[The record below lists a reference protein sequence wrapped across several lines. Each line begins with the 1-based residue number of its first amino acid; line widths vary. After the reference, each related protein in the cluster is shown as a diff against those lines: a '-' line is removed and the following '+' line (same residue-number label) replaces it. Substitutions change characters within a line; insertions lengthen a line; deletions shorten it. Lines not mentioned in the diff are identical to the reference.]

1 MKPHILGRSAA
12 RAGVLAVSTA
22 ALLLGS
28 YGMAAA
34 AADASGEIRNAGGPD
49 VIADRYMVVLK
60 DGAADPGAA
69 AVESTAD
76 GLATR
81 YGGTVRYT
89 YHATIKGFS
98 VEMSEGEAKRLAA
111 NPAVSYVE
119 PVRMARIAGEQTNP
133 PSWGQDRVD
142 QTDLPLNQ
150 KYGYPDTGGQGV
162 TVYVLDTGIRFS
174 HGDFGGRAV
183 SGPDYVDNDND
194 AADCQGHGTHVAG
207 TIGSTTYGLAKKA
220 KLVSV
225 RVLDCQGS
233 GAWDGIVSGIDW
245 VTANAAK
252 PAVVNMS
259 LGGSGTNSTLENAV
273 KRSIAAGVQYSLAAG
288 NDNTNACNFTPAR
301 VPEAITVG
309 ATANNDS
316 RSTFSNY
323 GSCLD
328 IFAPGTNIVSTS
340 NSGGSQTMS
349 GTSMAAPHVAGA
361 AALYLGANPSA
372 TPAQVRDALVNN
384 GSKNKVTSPGSGSP
398 NVLLYTGFI
407 GGGDPPG
414 DNDFALSLS
423 PASGNA
429 QPGASVTTTVA
440 TQTTNGSAQN
450 VALSATG
457 LPSGVTASFSPSTVT
472 SGASSTLTL
481 NVGAST
487 AQGSYTVTVKGTGEV
502 ARTATY
508 ALTVGTGGGN
518 TPPVASFTGQ
528 CYFYGTYYGYICY
541 LDASASSDAD
551 GSIASYTWTFGDGTT
566 GTGVAPSHRYTRAGS
581 FVITLTVT
589 DDQGATHSI
598 SKTATLS

>member
-1 MKPHILGRSAA
+1 MKPNTLGRSAA
-12 RAGVLAVSTA
+12 RAGVLALSTA

-34 AADASGEIRNAGGPD
+34 ADATGEIRNAGGPD
-49 VIADRYMVVLK
+49 AIADRYMVVLK
-60 DGAADPGAA
+60 DN
-69 AVESTAD
+69 AVEGRAASVESKAD
-76 GLATR
+76 GLASR
-81 YGGTVRYT
+81 YGGNVRYT

-98 VEMSEGEAKRLAA
+98 VEMAEGEAKRLAA
-111 NPAVSYVE
+111 DPAVSYVE
-119 PVRMARIAGEQTNP
+119 PVRTARIAGEQNNP

-142 QTDLPLNQ
+142 QANLPLNQ
-150 KYGYPDTGGQGV
+150 KYAYPDNGGQGV
-162 TVYVLDTGIRFS
+162 TVYVLDTGIRFNHS
-174 HGDFGGRAV
+174 DFGGRAV

-194 AADCQGHGTHVAG
+194 ASDCQGHGTHVAG
-207 TIGSTTYGLAKKA
+207 TVGSTTYGLAKKA

-323 GSCLD
+323 GTCLD

-372 TPAQVRDALVNN
+372 TPAQVRNALVDN
-384 GSKNKVTSPGSGSP
+384 GTKNKVTSPGSGSP

-414 DNDFALSLS
+414 DNDFSIALSPS
-423 PASGNA
+423 SGNV
-429 QPGASVTTTVA
+429 QPGSSTTTTVS

-450 VALSATG
+450 VALSASG
-457 LPSGVTASFSPSTVT
+457 LPSGVTASFSPTSVT
-472 SGASSTLTL
+472 SGGSSTLTL
-481 NVGAST
+481 SVSASA
-487 AQGSYTVTVKGTGEV
+487 AQGSYSVTVNGTGEV
-502 ARTATY
+502 TRTATY
-508 ALTVGTGGGN
+508 SLTVGTTGGN

-528 CYFYGTYYGYICY
+528 CYFHGTYYGYQCY
-541 LDASASSDAD
+541 LDASASSDAG
-551 GSIASYTWTFGDGTT
+551 GSIVSYAWTFGDGTS
-566 GTGVAPSHRYTRAGS
+566 GTGVMPSHRYLRAGS
-581 FVITLTVT
+581 YLITLTVT
-589 DDQGATHSI
+589 DNQGAKHSV
-598 SKTATLS
+598 SKTATLN